1 MADAHFSSSSLI
13 CQEDGAS
20 LEEEEEED
28 RLEWD
33 MDNLSSFGD
42 SFDLSESDDEYIGLL
57 VSKESS
63 FERTHQEK
71 SSENQP
77 VPARTDAVVWILKVG
92 FRSGFSHFRI
102 FCVNFWSIFLLGF
115 CACRLISAWVLVSRL
130 LISLLFFLIGFSF
143 TE

>member
-20 LEEEEEED
+20 LLEKEEEH
-28 RLEWD
+28 RLECD

-42 SFDLSESDDEYIGLL
+42 FFDLSESDDEYIGLL

-63 FERTHQEK
+63 FESTNQEQ

-92 FRSGFSHFRI
+92 
-102 FCVNFWSIFLLGF
+102 L
-115 CACRLISAWVLVSRL
+115 
-130 LISLLFFLIGFSF
+130 
-143 TE
+143 